1 MGVFQSKLLCLVVHQ
16 LDKRIFRA
24 ADVIG
29 KSNGCICT
37 GGQRNAVE
45 QITDA
50 DGFALFEAGTGCL
63 SLHQRGDD
71 VVGHGDGFVHILN
84 VFHGHQYGHDLGHGC
99 RIHPVVSVTLRQ
111 NGVVLH
117 IQQNGVQTVDVR
129 AG

>member
-29 KSNGCICT
+29 KSNGC
-37 GGQRNAVE
+37 
-45 QITDA
+45 TDA